1 MPKRKRQELDL
12 DRYNDRPQAYT
23 DGSTGFH
30 LPMDMP
36 AYAKVFRLY
45 EQGNGGALKGHTL
58 EVDAFLMGVKVL
70 IRIGRQPSD
79 IKVFIQEDDGK
90 PTKVYEAELETE

>member
-23 DGSTGFH
+23 DGSMGFH
-30 LPMDMP
+30 LPHDCP

-45 EQGNGGALKGHTL
+45 EAGQGGGLKGHTIEL
-58 EVDAFLMGVKVL
+58 NAFLMGVKVL

-79 IKVFIQEDDGK
+79 IKVFIQEDEGK
-90 PTKVYEAELETE
+90 PRKVYEAELETE